1 MYQIVKNN
9 NEMMKDKPLVFGFF
23 EEQSSVFVNE
33 KIDADITALFN
44 QGLVDKKLGNISK
57 VYTLGK
63 LQNPVV
69 YLVCLGKLKTYSK
82 QQLEEALVHVNY
94 KLGKELNLN
103 VQSFLGKLE
112 KVDVVTTIVQAVGYY
127 NYVFDELL
135 TKKLENDLTLNLVF
149 DSEQE
154 FNEEIK
160 EVFNNVVASN
170 NIRDLV
176 NKPYNFLNA
185 VDLANYAEGLVA
197 ELGNSKVSHKIYN
210 KKEIEALEMGSFL
223 GVNKGSTAEPRLIH
237 LKYNGGK
244 GDYLGLVGK
253 GVMFDTGGYSL
264 KSSMNNMKNDMA
276 GAATSLG
283 VFEAAVKNN
292 LPVNLQVIICAT
304 DNKIDGNATVT
315 DDVLVAMNKMTIEVA
330 NTDAEGRLTLADAL
344 TFAQR
349 QGCKELIDI
358 ATLTGSVVVALG
370 DDVTGLFGNDQKTID
385 KFLKATK
392 EANEGFW
399 QMPITKEVRALVR
412 SSKVADLINST
423 GRIMGA
429 SSAAAFLE
437 AFVEDGTKWMH
448 LDVAGTAFT
457 TSPRAGQ
464 FYGATAAGFKSIYE
478 YIKKK

>member
-94 KLGKELNLN
+94 KLGKELNLS

-185 VDLANYAEGLVA
+185 VDLANYAEGLVL

-244 GDYLGLVGK
+244 GD
-253 GVMFDTGGYSL
+253 
-264 KSSMNNMKNDMA
+264 
-276 GAATSLG
+276 
-283 VFEAAVKNN
+283 
-292 LPVNLQVIICAT
+292 
-304 DNKIDGNATVT
+304 
-315 DDVLVAMNKMTIEVA
+315 
-330 NTDAEGRLTLADAL
+330 
-344 TFAQR
+344 
-349 QGCKELIDI
+349 
-358 ATLTGSVVVALG
+358 
-370 DDVTGLFGNDQKTID
+370 
-385 KFLKATK
+385 
-392 EANEGFW
+392 
-399 QMPITKEVRALVR
+399 
-412 SSKVADLINST
+412 
-423 GRIMGA
+423 
-429 SSAAAFLE
+429 
-437 AFVEDGTKWMH
+437 
-448 LDVAGTAFT
+448 
-457 TSPRAGQ
+457 
-464 FYGATAAGFKSIYE
+464 
-478 YIKKK
+478 